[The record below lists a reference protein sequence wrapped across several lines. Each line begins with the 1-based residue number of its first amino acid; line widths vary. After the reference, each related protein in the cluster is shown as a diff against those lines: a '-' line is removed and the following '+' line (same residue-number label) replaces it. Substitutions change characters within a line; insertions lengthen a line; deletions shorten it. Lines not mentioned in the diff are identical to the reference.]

1 MVEPRAGRCGVLY
14 FAALRMLRWEG
25 ASVSSEGL
33 GCCFPRGGLLPAAIP
48 GCRLAGRACCGCASE
63 GSAAIYPGFRF
74 PGRPLFPVARIPGV
88 PLPLVPELRTFRAW
102 LPAAVRNCCLAHV
115 RCPLFV
121 AGREDAIPDRDA
133 DLVGIPLR
141 RAVERVGVFGLYG
154 AVGYMS
160 TWPSKLY
167 PL

>member
-1 MVEPRAGRCGVLY
+1 MVEPPRRKVRGSLFCGIAYAAMGGGFRILGRARVLFPVGRV
-14 FAALRMLRWEG
+14 AACRD
-25 ASVSSEGL
+25 S
-33 GCCFPRGGLLPAAIP
+33 

-63 GSAAIYPGFRF
+63 GPTAIYPGFRF

-88 PLPLVPELRTFRAW
+88 LLPLVPELRTFRAW
-102 LPAAVRNCCLAHV
+102 LPTAVRNCCLAHV

-121 AGREDAIPDRDA
+121 AGREDTIPDRDA